1 MTATKAVELHPGLP
15 EMPLRIRK
23 LPVFRGY
30 PVPFFV
36 DYVCKNPFHAEP
48 SGNPVVHEVG
58 SSCMSEPEFRAMD
71 PRKYRR
77 CHRERLCW
85 VCGEPLGKYLAFVI
99 GPMCAVN
106 RITSEL
112 ANHRECAEWSAKA
125 CPFLSMP
132 KARYRE
138 AGLPEGFKEPAG
150 VCLDRNPGV
159 AMVWITRSYSLFR
172 AEHGNAGYLVN
183 LGDPEEIL
191 AFCEGRK
198 ATHEEIM
205 HSIDTG
211 IPILRQ
217 ASIDAGEPAEALAQ
231 LNQKYVEVTALV
243 ERVA

>member
-1 MTATKAVELHPGLP
+1 
-15 EMPLRIRK
+15 MPLRIRK

-36 DYVCKNPFHAEP
+36 DYLEN
-48 SGNPVVHEVG
+48 G
-58 SSCMSEPEFRAMD
+58 EPEFRAMD
-71 PRKYRR
+71 PSKYRR
-77 CHRERLCW
+77 CHREGLCW

-112 ANHRECAEWSAKA
+112 PNHRECAEWSVKA

-132 KARYRE
+132 KARYRD
-138 AGLPEGFKEPAG
+138 AGRPDGFKEPTG

-159 AMVWITRSYSLFR
+159 ALIWITRSYSLFP
-172 AEHGNAGYLVN
+172 AQHGNAGYLVN
-183 LGDPEEIL
+183 LGYPEEIL

-211 IPILRQ
+211 IPLLRD
-217 ASIDAGEPAEALAQ
+217 ASINAGEPAESLVE
-231 LNQKYVEVTALV
+231 LNKKYDEVKVLI